1 MFRQASS
8 REWRQIV
15 ASALAQAG
23 IASWEYVI
31 RTEELWWS
39 DNAGP
44 LVGRERGFTPE
55 SFEIAQKLFDQ
66 GDHRPADIPQIL
78 DALEGGPV
86 EVDRRAILPDKST
99 KWIHHRYFLMTSPSG
114 EPQRLAGMMTDV
126 DQRKRRENEDAVLN
140 KANEVLMGSLDLTS
154 TVQATADLLVPDMAD
169 WCAVDLLDEG
179 MLKPVARAH
188 VDPAKL
194 EWAAA
199 IQEEYPPDMDAELGP
214 ANVVRTGEAEI
225 YQEIPDDMLVSVADG
240 DERLLEILREV
251 GYKSVIVVP
260 LHGRKGVIGTMTL
273 VTAESDRYY
282 DERSLRFAERLAS
295 QMAVAI
301 ETAQLYTRLSEA
313 WRGQRVAV
321 ETLQRG
327 LAPDPLPELENI
339 DLAAH
344 YEIGGTG
351 KVGGDW
357 YEVLPTD
364 DGTVCF
370 VIGDV
375 VGRGVPAVAAMA
387 RYRSS
392 LRTLLLEGHSP
403 GAALTTLNK
412 VDRKSRPKNDGFATI
427 ACFCFWP
434 DTRKLAWAA
443 AGHLPALLRDGAG
456 ARPLWDSAEPP
467 IYTESDTQYHEESI
481 VLDPDVNLI
490 LYTDGLIER
499 KGESIDMSLARL
511 VETAGAGPTEPKELV
526 DHLLQELPNSPSSD
540 DVAILVARIH

>member
-8 REWRQIV
+8 SEWRQIV
-15 ASALAQAG
+15 SSALAQAG
-23 IASWEYVI
+23 IASWEYNI
-31 RTEELWWS
+31 RTQELWWS
-39 DNAGP
+39 ENAGP
-44 LVGRERGFTPE
+44 LIGREPGFTPE

-66 GDHRPADIPQIL
+66 GDHRPVDIPQIL
-78 DALEGGPV
+78 EALKGGPV
-86 EVDRRAILPDKST
+86 EVDRRAILPDNSA

-114 EPQRLAGMMTDV
+114 EPQRVAGMMTDV
-126 DQRKRRENEDAVLN
+126 DQRKRREREDSVLN
-140 KANEVLMGSLDLTS
+140 NANEVLMGSLDLDS
-154 TVQATADLLVPDMAD
+154 TVQATADLLVPDIAD
-169 WCAVDLLDEG
+169 WCAVDLLDNG
-179 MLKPVARAH
+179 TLKPVARAH
-188 VDPAKL
+188 TDPAKRA
-194 EWAAA
+194 WAAA

-214 ANVVRTGEAEI
+214 ANVVRTGEAEL
-225 YQEIPDDMLVSVADG
+225 YTEIPDEMLVTVADG

-251 GYKSVIVVP
+251 GYRSVIVAP

-273 VTAESDRYY
+273 VAAESDRRY
-282 DERSLRFAERLAS
+282 DERALRFAERLAS

-327 LAPDPLPELENI
+327 LAPDPLPELESV

-357 YEVLPTD
+357 YEVVVTEA
-364 DGTVCF
+364 GTVCF

-375 VGRGVPAVAAMA
+375 VGRGVPAVAEMA

-403 GAALTTLNK
+403 GPALTTLNK
-412 VDRKSRPKNDGFATI
+412 VDRTSRPKNDGFATI

-434 DTRKLAWAA
+434 ETRILSWAT
-443 AGHLPALLRDGAG
+443 AGHLPALLRTADGV
-456 ARPLWDSAEPP
+456 RPLWDSAEPP
-467 IYTESDTQYHEESI
+467 IYTQSDTQYEEQSV
-481 VLDPDVNLI
+481 VLEQDATLI

-499 KGESIDMSLARL
+499 KVESIDVSLERL
-511 VETAGAGPTEPKELV
+511 IGAVDAAPSQPTDLV
-526 DHLLQELPNSPSSD
+526 DHLLRELPSSASSD